1 MIEID
6 EMHEEAEYRMKRVS
20 LLMSQILD
28 MSKAVRVLWGEGRAT
43 MRQSLALYKVTH
55 DIDMPFQY
63 GQRALR
69 RKDYETVDWC
79 LNVMETRKSNAEA
92 IYDEVLR
99 SVYGG
104 PQ

>member
-20 LLMSQILD
+20 LLMGQILD
-28 MSKAVRVLWGEGRAT
+28 ISKAIRTLWKEGRVT
-43 MRQSLALYKVTH
+43 MEQARGVFKITR
-55 DIDMPFQY
+55 DIDMPFQHGY
-63 GQRALR
+63 RALR
-69 RKDYETVDWC
+69 KKDYETVDWC

-92 IYDEVLR
+92 IYDEILR
-99 SVYGG
+99 SVHGG